1 MISTF
6 NSENTVVLKDIEIA
20 SDDEEVEGPVER
32 EPLSNNK
39 KKKKQDSIKMEDG
52 DLDEPHEK
60 VWTII
65 VDATDPFRIL

>member
-20 SDDEEVEGPVER
+20 SDDEEVEAPVER

-39 KKKKQDSIKMEDG
+39 KKKKKQDSIKMEEE

-60 VWTII
+60 V
-65 VDATDPFRIL
+65 